1 MWSGDFNS
9 VWVLGSEKF
18 FFEGYHFMQLQEGA
32 GLLISSHLSIQLD
45 HRVTTSNSRAQIQ
58 TLTMPPKK
66 FTDLSEFLEE
76 QAPEP
81 GFVPSPYGGYFKN
94 TNNYKQQRSYD
105 NTNKGHSYNNQNSN
119 SKPNQGYNSYQNYGF
134 QNYQGYVPN
143 YQNYG
148 GYNNYQYQQAVVT
161 PDQSKSPT
169 PSASTTSLTSLNE
182 NMANLQTSPVS
193 AALGQIPQCKT
204 IADCKKKLDIVIEE
218 FSKEGVSA
226 QDIEK
231 WSISD
236 VLTKFAKQKNPA
248 LVKESAMLLIG
259 RLAQHFYGKHPQEAY
274 LLPFFDFALD
284 AVADKENTV
293 KRAAQQSIDSLV
305 NIFPQEALT
314 SSVLPRILEY
324 LASGAKWQSKF
335 AALGV
340 IDRIREDSP
349 NDLLELTFKQTVPVL
364 TDVATDFKPELGK
377 RGYETLINYIS
388 ILDNLDLAPRF
399 KLIADTLQDPR
410 RVSQCV
416 RALSS
421 VTFVAEVTEPAL
433 SLLVPILNRSLNL
446 SSSSQEQLR
455 QTVIVVENLTR
466 LVNNRIE
473 IESFIPQLLPGVQ
486 KVVDTASLPE
496 VRELATKAL
505 NVLKEDQEPNSGD
518 YFPGRISSS
527 EGKNFL
533 LQRLPK
539 LTVSSTLLQNILRDD
554 KIIQYLSQLLTVDAN
569 VNDWKRLQ
577 EFLTSVF
584 GETNAEA
591 IETNFISDLRAIF
604 HQEKTQYDES
614 EGVEIVNTDF
624 SLAYGSRM
632 LLNKTTLRLIKGHR
646 YGLCGRNGAGKS
658 TLMRSISN
666 GQLEGFPDENTLR
679 TCFVE
684 HKLQG
689 EQGDL
694 DLVSFIALDEQLQ
707 QTSPKEISDALAEVG
722 FDESKRT
729 QTVGSLS
736 GGWKMKLELARAMLQ
751 KADILLLDE
760 PTNHLD
766 TNNVKWLEDYLLNH
780 TEITSLIVSHDSRF
794 LDTVC
799 TDIIHYENKKLAY
812 YKGNLANFVEQK
824 PEAKAY
830 YTLSDSNSQ
839 MRFPPPGILT
849 GVKSSTRA
857 VAKMSQV
864 TFTYSGAPK
873 PSLYDATCALSLSSR
888 VAVLG
893 PNGAGKSTLIK
904 ILTGELVPQEGEV
917 QKHPNLR
924 IGYIAQHALQHVNEH
939 KEKTANQYLQW
950 RYQFGEDREVLLKE
964 SRKVSEEEKEI
975 LKKEIDI
982 GDGFSARA
990 IEAIVGR
997 QKLKRSFQYEIKWK
1011 LWKPKYNSWLSR
1023 EKLVEEGFGKLVQ
1036 KFDDFEASREG
1047 LGYRELIP
1055 SVITKHFEDVGLDS
1069 EIANHTPLGSLSGGQ
1084 LVKVVIAGAM
1094 WNNPHLLV
1102 LDEPTNYLD
1111 RDALGAMAVAIRDW
1125 KGGVVMISHN
1135 SEFVSALCPEQWIVE
1150 DGRLTQKGVAQV
1162 DQTKFEDGGN
1172 TEAVGLKPVKAAS
1185 PSVTDDDSPANIKV
1199 KKKVKRLTRNEKK
1212 AQAERRRLRYID
1224 WLSSPKGTP
1233 KPKNSDEE
1241 SEGEDE

>member
-1 MWSGDFNS
+1 
-9 VWVLGSEKF
+9 
-18 FFEGYHFMQLQEGA
+18 
-32 GLLISSHLSIQLD
+32 
-45 HRVTTSNSRAQIQ
+45 
-58 TLTMPPKK
+58 MPPKK